1 MKKLVLITTILLAL
15 FTAEAKDRKVAVQMY
30 SLNNLTFVETVD
42 ALKSIGVKHL
52 EAFPGQR
59 FSKEEPFSVNIGM
72 SKEQIEKVKEFIKK
86 SDVEV
91 VSFGVSNYEK
101 EDQIRALYELVR
113 DLEFPVAV
121 IEAKPMYL
129 PIYEKYSEEM
139 GIISTLHNH
148 TVNTEERNTTW
159 GDFKNVAREVNKYK
173 FIFAEPD
180 NGHWTRSGLDNKEG
194 FKLLA
199 GKIYA
204 IHLKDLMSKGT
215 IENPGPNDCV
225 VFGKGNCDIK
235 GILKLL
241 DEQGFDGYFIIEHE
255 GESDD
260 KLKDIKE
267 CIEFLKSN

>member
-1 MKKLVLITTILLAL
+1 MKKLILITTLLLA
-15 FTAEAKDRKVAVQMY
+15 FFSAEAKNRKIAVQMY
-30 SLNNLTFVETVD
+30 SLNHLTFVETVE
-42 ALKSIGVKHL
+42 ALKAIGVKHF

-72 SKEQIEKVKEFIKK
+72 SKEQIEKVKEFVK
-86 SDVEV
+86 SSDIEV

-148 TVNTEERNTTW
+148 TVNTQERDTTW
-159 GDFKNVAREVNKYK
+159 GDYKNVAREINKYK

-194 FKLLA
+194 YRLLR

-204 IHLKDLMSKGT
+204 VHFKDLLSKGT

-225 VFGKGNCDIK
+225 VFGQGNSDVKG
-235 GILKLL
+235 LLELL

-255 GESDD
+255 GESND
-260 KLKDIKE
+260 KVGDIKK